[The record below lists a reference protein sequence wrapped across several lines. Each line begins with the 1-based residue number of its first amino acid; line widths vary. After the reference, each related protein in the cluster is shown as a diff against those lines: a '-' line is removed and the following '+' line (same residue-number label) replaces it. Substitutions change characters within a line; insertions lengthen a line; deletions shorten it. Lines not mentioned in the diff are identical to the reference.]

1 MITRV
6 KLENWKS
13 HDATEMEFS
22 EGTNVLVG
30 IMGSGKSA
38 VLDGITYGLFGTVPA
53 VRNRRI
59 TLDDLIRKRPVKED
73 TAEVEVEFTNPQGMS
88 YIVKRKIERG
98 KGTTFAEIR
107 QKDGKL
113 IDKPN
118 STSVTEHVTALLQI
132 DFDFYRRMI
141 YAEQNQLDLFLTLEP
156 RERRRRVDELL
167 KINKFENARKNVVT
181 IVNRLKDRLEDREE
195 DLRELREDE
204 EIEALPSL
212 ENELE
217 ETEAEKEELAE
228 KKERIKPEIKKVE
241 DRLHE
246 FERVKN
252 EIEELSKKVE
262 SVKARIETLNQQIS
276 KDKEKLGKH
285 VDTNLGEL
293 EGRMEDLKER
303 LQEKKEEAER
313 LESEASSNTAE
324 VSRLKAE
331 KKSLQREIEDIKEKI
346 EEKEKSQKELE
357 GIDTSKLSE
366 ELENLK
372 GNREDLRDK
381 SSGLKARIKDL
392 RSSLEEL
399 REAESD
405 CPVCGR
411 PLKPEKKNK
420 LIQERNRRLEDL
432 EAKLSDFRKKIKSVE
447 ADISD
452 KKKLNEKARDLRKN
466 IEDLPNLKSKL
477 SGLREDLET
486 KSNELAEARK
496 KSKEVN
502 ETLKNMRQAVEEIRE
517 DFEKSKKLREAR
529 ADLKSS
535 REEKRKAEN
544 ERKALQKKL
553 ESKEG
558 EFDEGLVKNLKNR
571 NQDLIKKQEH
581 FKTRVNEIDKLI
593 EQKKKLIEN
602 IREKKQKLE
611 RRKAE
616 VGILRGSISSLN
628 KIKRALSES
637 QTALREQVIDA
648 VNAMMNDIWQD
659 IYPYGDFRRIRLAIE
674 ESGRTSDYELQLMDS
689 SSAWVPVEGVV
700 SGGERTCASLTLRIA
715 FAVVLAPG
723 LSWLVLDEPTHN
735 LDSEGIE
742 YLSEVLR
749 GGIPEFVNQL
759 LLITHERQLESAVS
773 GNLHRFFRDKSQDG
787 PTEVRRVYQED

>member
-13 HDATEMEFS
+13 HDTTEMEFS

-59 TLDDLIRKRPVKED
+59 TLDDLIRKRPMKED
-73 TAEVEVEFTNPQGMS
+73 TAKVEVEFTDPQGAS

-107 QKDGKL
+107 QKEGEL

-118 STSVTEHVTALLQI
+118 STSVTEHVTTLLQV

-195 DLRELREDE
+195 ELRELREDE

-212 ENELE
+212 EEELK
-217 ETEAEKEELAE
+217 ETENERQELAE
-228 KKERIKPEIKKVE
+228 KKEQIKPEIKKVE
-241 DRLHE
+241 ERLDKLE
-246 FERVKN
+246 KVKN
-252 EIEELSKKVE
+252 EIEDLSKKIE
-262 SVKARIETLNQQIS
+262 SVKARIETLNQQIA

-285 VDTNLGEL
+285 VDTTLEDL
-293 EGRMEDLKER
+293 EGRVEDLKEK
-303 LQEKKEEAER
+303 LKEKKEEAER
-313 LESEASSNTAE
+313 LESEASSSTAE
-324 VSRLKAE
+324 VSKLKTE
-331 KKSLQREIEDIKEKI
+331 KKSLKSEIEDIKEKI
-346 EEKEKSQKELE
+346 NEKENSQEELE
-357 GIDTSKLSE
+357 EIDVPKLSE
-366 ELENLK
+366 ELESLK
-372 GNREDLRDK
+372 DNREDLRDE
-381 SSGLKARIKDL
+381 SSGLKARINDL
-392 RSSLEEL
+392 RNSLEEL
-399 REAESD
+399 REAEST

-411 PLKPEKKNK
+411 PLKPEKKSK

-432 EAKLSDFRKKIKSVE
+432 ETKLSNVREEIKSVE
-447 ADISD
+447 TDISD
-452 KKKLNEKARDLRKN
+452 MNKLHEKVTDLRKD
-466 IEDLPNLKSKL
+466 IEDLPNLRSKLDELEKNIEKKSKEL
-477 SGLREDLET
+477 SEASDKSEEVNENLKNVKREVERIREDLE
-486 KSNELAEARK
+486 E
-496 KSKEVN
+496 
-502 ETLKNMRQAVEEIRE
+502 
-517 DFEKSKKLREAR
+517 SKKLRESR
-529 ADLKSS
+529 EDLKSS
-535 REEKRKAEN
+535 SEEKEKAEK
-544 ERKALQKKL
+544 ERKALQSEL
-553 ESKEG
+553 EEREK
-558 EFDEGLVKNLKNR
+558 EFDEDLVRDLKNR
-571 NQDLIKKQEH
+571 NQELIKKQEH

-593 EQKKKLIEN
+593 EQKKKLVEN
-602 IREKKQKLE
+602 IREKKRRLE
-611 RRKAE
+611 RREAE
-616 VGILRGSISSLN
+616 VEILRGSISSLN

-637 QTALREQVIDA
+637 QTALREQVIEA

-659 IYPYGDFRRIRLAIE
+659 IYPYGDFRRIRLSIE

-689 SSAWVPVEGVV
+689 SGAWVPVEGVV

-749 GGIPEFVNQL
+749 GGIPKFVNQL
-759 LLITHERQLESAVS
+759 LLITHEKQLESAVS

-787 PTEVRRVYQED
+787 PTEVRRVYEED